1 MTFRVFVTRKIPEDA
16 LRRLRDAVEL
26 TVWPGHLPPLY
37 EQLRDAVGQCDGLLC
52 LLTDRIDAGLLDAGA
67 GLRVV
72 SQMAVGYDNIDV
84 DAATELG
91 IPVGHTPGVLTE
103 TTADL
108 TWALLLATARRVLDG
123 VRYIHAGNWQTWDPL
138 GLLGADVYGATLGI
152 VGLGRIGA
160 AVARR
165 ARGFDMRVL
174 YTGPREKPAVAA
186 GVDAT
191 YVGMDTLLRESDF
204 VSLHCPL
211 TPDTEH
217 LIDANAL
224 TQMQDN
230 AVLINTAR
238 GGVIDHDA
246 LLEAL
251 TEDALGG
258 AGLDVTD
265 PEPLPADHPLLSQE
279 RVIVTPHIG
288 SASIQARR
296 RMANMAVDNLLAGL
310 RKEQLPYCVNPDVY
324 TKGNSGN

>member
-1 MTFRVFVTRKIPEDA
+1 MTSHVFVTRQIPEDA
-16 LRRLRDAVEL
+16 LRRLGDTVEV
-26 TVWPGHLPPLY
+26 TIWPGHLPPPY
-37 EQLRDAVGQCDGLLC
+37 DQLRDAVSECDGLLC
-52 LLTDRIDAGLLDAGA
+52 LLTDRIDAGLLDAGDN
-67 GLRVV
+67 LRVV

-84 DAATELG
+84 DAATERG

-123 VRYIHAGNWQTWDPL
+123 VRYIRAGNWQTWDPL

-165 ARGFDMRVL
+165 ARGFDMRIL
-174 YTGPREKPAVAA
+174 YTGPRKKPAVAA
-186 GVDAT
+186 GVDAI
-191 YVGMDTLLRESDF
+191 YVDIETLLRESDF

-211 TPDTEH
+211 TPETEH

-224 TQMQDN
+224 AQMQDD
-230 AVLINTAR
+230 AILINTAR
-238 GGVIDHDA
+238 GGVIDQQALLDA
-246 LLEAL
+246 LN
-251 TEDALGG
+251 TNALGG

-265 PEPLPADHPLLSQE
+265 PEPLPADHPLLAQD

-288 SASIQARR
+288 SASIQTRN
-296 RMANMAVDNLLAGL
+296 RMANMAVDNLVAGL
-310 RKEQLPYCVNPDVY
+310 RGEKLPYCVNPEAR
-324 TKGNSGN
+324 N